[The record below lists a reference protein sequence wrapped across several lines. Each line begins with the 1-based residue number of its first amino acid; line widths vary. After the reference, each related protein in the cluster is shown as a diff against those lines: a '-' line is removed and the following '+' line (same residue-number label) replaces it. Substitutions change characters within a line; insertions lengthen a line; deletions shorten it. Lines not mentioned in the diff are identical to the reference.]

1 VQKQLCCE
9 KIINYLI
16 LYSCGTIRC
25 FGKEKNLDA
34 TEKEKN
40 IASKSPKKVQMT
52 SNQFFPALQGY
63 TFVVIGSY
71 PGLTN
76 QRIQQGIKNYGGQV
90 LPAPY
95 IERADYLVVNP
106 QTATGES
113 LTEQRAEQAGIPVI
127 TLPDI
132 FSEIQKGRSTQG
144 NRSQGN
150 QYYPQNYN
158 QQQQYYPQK
167 LQQQQAASFAA
178 PANYQATAPPPQRQL
193 RGRRRFQ
200 AVTGSCTIQQ
210 AQDFLKVADNLAA
223 LNAGLSRQSEQE
235 AARALATLKRNLHPL
250 EQRLQEYIESGQCPE
265 EQQLARQIL
274 STADEFFSREA
285 IAEDLV
291 QVQVEVL
298 SLLRDIMEWAA
309 NNYTIDPEQAA
320 EYISEIDN
328 QLQSLQSPA
337 AAGSFGGSIN
347 NSNSFIPPPPP
358 PTASM
363 LSRSSLASSSY
374 SSVPDLATLFAQ
386 EEEENTQMPPIAPQ
400 LGQEEE
406 QEQQAAQ
413 PGRFEWLR
421 NWWQGQAQAQAAQ

>member
-1 VQKQLCCE
+1 M
-9 KIINYLI
+9 N
-16 LYSCGTIRC
+16 
-25 FGKEKNLDA
+25 
-34 TEKEKN
+34 
-40 IASKSPKKVQMT
+40 

-106 QTATGES
+106 QTTTGTS
-113 LTEQRAEQAGIPVI
+113 LTEQRAQQAGIPII

-132 FSEIQKGRSTQG
+132 FSEINKGRSTQG
-144 NRSQGN
+144 K
-150 QYYPQNYN
+150 QYNYSGR
-158 QQQQYYPQK
+158 QQQQPQQQYYPQK
-167 LQQQQAASFAA
+167 RQQQQQVASFAA
-178 PANYQATAPPPQRQL
+178 PSNYQATAAPRREL

-309 NNYTIDPEQAA
+309 HNYTIDPEQAA
-320 EYISEIDN
+320 EYISEIDH

-337 AAGSFGGSIN
+337 AGAPSSGGSIN

-358 PTASM
+358 PTSSM

-374 SSVPDLATLFAQ
+374 SSVPHLATLFAQ